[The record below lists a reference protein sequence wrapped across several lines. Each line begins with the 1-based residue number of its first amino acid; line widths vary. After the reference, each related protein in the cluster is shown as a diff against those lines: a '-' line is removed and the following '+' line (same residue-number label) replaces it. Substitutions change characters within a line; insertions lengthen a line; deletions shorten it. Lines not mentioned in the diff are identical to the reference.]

1 MAVSSADSQIGV
13 RITRTKHSFYN
24 FLVSTIAALILPLV
38 GFIKVSLFVRLYGS
52 AVNGLQ
58 LTIAQVITFL
68 NICELAYSLAFR
80 QLLYKPLA
88 ERDRETVKQ
97 IYYGACRVFRG
108 TGVVCIAASV
118 IVALIF
124 PSLSESPFSYWET
137 VGTFLLLALPYGIS
151 YFLMG
156 PNFVIMADQKEYRI
170 NVWIQTISVCR
181 MACMVAAILAKLPF
195 ISMLII
201 EGANILIANTLSRHI
216 ALKEYPWLKEEPA
229 DKTDTSFQKKARYA
243 MVQRLS
249 ELATTQTDN
258 IVVSAFMGYVMSSV
272 YGTYSYL
279 TDNIGKITQTMVQS
293 PMNSFGNLFNDKHAD
308 SFGVFTEFFNF
319 ATYVSTIV
327 ACTIAIVMPQFV
339 PVWMGDPL
347 YTASIP
353 ICFFFG
359 LNIFYMTMRQPVIIA
374 RDANGL
380 YVNAKN
386 NAWLLAGVKIV
397 LSVLLVQRLGLLGV
411 VLATTAAYWI
421 VDFSYNPV
429 LVYNRVFHRPAKDY
443 YFMVFSRLV
452 LAILIGLCGFWF
464 WNSVMTVSA
473 SQGRAALILNIIV
486 LGILITAVTTAIYW
500 FAYRSFRHL
509 FTRLMGLLKRRRK
522 GDKND
527 E

>member
-1 MAVSSADSQIGV
+1 M
-13 RITRTKHSFYN
+13 
-24 FLVSTIAALILPLV
+24 VSTIAALVLPLV
-38 GFIKVSLFVRLYGS
+38 GFVKVSLFVRLYGS

-88 ERDRETVKQ
+88 EGDRETVKS
-97 IYYGACRVFRG
+97 IYHGACRVFRM
-108 TGVVCIAASV
+108 TGVICILASIV
-118 IVALIF
+118 VALIF

-156 PNFVIMADQKEYRI
+156 PNFVIMADQKEYKI
-170 NVWIQTISVCR
+170 NLWIQTISVCR
-181 MACMVAAILAKLPF
+181 MGLMVFAILMKMPF
-195 ISMLII
+195 ITILII
-201 EGANILIANTLSRHI
+201 EGLNILIANTLSRFI
-216 ALKEYPWLKEEPA
+216 ALRAYPWLKEAPQNPD
-229 DKTDTSFQKKARYA
+229 DKSFQKKAGYA

-258 IVVSAFMGYVMSSV
+258 IVVSGFMGYVMSSV

-293 PMNSFGNLFNDKHAD
+293 PMNSFGNLFNDKEAD

-397 LSVLLVQRLGLLGV
+397 LSVILVQKLGLLGV
-411 VLATTAAYWI
+411 VLATTIAYWV
-421 VDFSYNPV
+421 VDFLYNPR
-429 LVYNRVFHRPAKDY
+429 LVYDRVFHRPSRDY
-443 YFMVFSRLV
+443 YFLVVTRLGIA
-452 LAILIGLCGFWF
+452 LAIGLCGFWF
-464 WNSVMTVSA
+464 WNHVMHVNIA
-473 SQGRAALILNIIV
+473 DGRMALILNIIL
-486 LGILITAVTTAIYW
+486 LGILITAVTTIIYW

-509 FTRLMGLLKRRRK
+509 FTRLMGILKRRR
-522 GDKND
+522 NS
-527 E
+527 

>member
-1 MAVSSADSQIGV
+1 M
-13 RITRTKHSFYN
+13 
-24 FLVSTIAALILPLV
+24 STIAALILPLV
-38 GFIKVSLFVRLYGS
+38 GFVKVSLFVRLYGS

-88 ERDRETVKQ
+88 EGDNETVKS
-97 IYYGACRVFRG
+97 IYHGACRIFRM
-108 TGVVCIAASV
+108 TGVICIIASV

-124 PSLSESPFSYWET
+124 PALSESPFSYWET

-156 PNFVIMADQKEYRI
+156 PNFVIMADQKEYKI
-170 NVWIQTISVCR
+170 NIWIQSISICR
-181 MACMVAAILAKLPF
+181 MALMVIAILLEMPF
-195 ISMLII
+195 IVILFI
-201 EGANILIANTLSRHI
+201 EGANILLANSLSRHI
-216 ALKEYPWLKEEPA
+216 ALKAYPWLKEAPA
-229 DKTDTSFQKKARYA
+229 DPNDTSFRKKAGYA

-258 IVVSAFMGYVMSSV
+258 IVVSGFMGYVMSSV

-293 PMNSFGNLFNDKHAD
+293 PMNSFGNLFNDQNAD
-308 SFGVFTEFFNF
+308 SYGVFTEFFNF
-319 ATYVSTIV
+319 ATYVSTVV

-339 PVWMGDPL
+339 PVWMGNPL
-347 YTASIP
+347 YSASIP

-386 NAWLLAGVKIV
+386 NAWLLAGVKIT
-397 LSVLLVQRLGLLGV
+397 LSIILVQKLGLLGV
-411 VLATTAAYWI
+411 VLATTIAYWV
-421 VDFSYNPV
+421 VDFLYNPR
-429 LVYNRVFHRPAKDY
+429 LVYNKVFSRPANSY
-443 YFMVFSRLV
+443 YFMVLSRLGIA
-452 LAILIGLCGFWF
+452 LAVGLAGFWF
-464 WNSVMTVSA
+464 WNDVMRVTTEA
-473 SQGRAALILNIIV
+473 GRLSLILNII
-486 LGILITAVTTAIYW
+486 LIGILITLVTTAIYW
-500 FAYRSFRHL
+500 AAYRSFRHL
-509 FTRLMGLLKRRRK
+509 YTRLMGILKQKRSSRQ
-522 GDKND
+522 
-527 E
+527 

>member
-1 MAVSSADSQIGV
+1 M
-13 RITRTKHSFYN
+13 
-24 FLVSTIAALILPLV
+24 
-38 GFIKVSLFVRLYGS
+38 GFIKVRLFVALYGS

-88 ERDRETVKQ
+88 EGDNETVKSV
-97 IYYGACRVFRG
+97 YHGACKVFRM
-108 TGVVCIAASV
+108 TGVVCILASV
-118 IVALIF
+118 TVALIF
-124 PSLSESPFSYWET
+124 PFLAESPFSYAET

-156 PNFVIMADQKEYRI
+156 PNFVIMADQKEYKI
-170 NVWIQTISVCR
+170 NFWIQMISVLR
-181 MACMVAAILAKLPF
+181 MGFMVIAILLKMPF
-195 ISMLII
+195 VSMLVI
-201 EGANILIANTLSRHI
+201 EGANILCANTLSRKI
-216 ALKEYPWLKEEPA
+216 ALKEYPWLKEPPL
-229 DKTDTSFQKKARYA
+229 DPDDRSFQKKAGYA

-293 PMNSFGNLFNDKHAD
+293 PMNSFGNLFNDRQAD
-308 SFGVFTEFFNF
+308 RYGVFTEFFNF
-319 ATYVSTIV
+319 ATYISTIV
-327 ACTIAIVMPQFV
+327 ADTIVIVMPQFV

-386 NAWLLAGVKIV
+386 NAWLLAIVKII
-397 LSVLLVQRLGLLGV
+397 LSIVLVQQLGLLGV
-411 VLATTAAYWI
+411 VLATTIAYWVI
-421 VDFSYNPV
+421 DFLYNPK
-429 LVYNRVFHRPAKDY
+429 LVYERVFHKPVRDY
-443 YFMVFSRLV
+443 YFMVVTRLT
-452 LAILIGLCGFWF
+452 LALVIGLFGFWF
-464 WNSVMTVSA
+464 WNALFA
-473 SQGRAALILNIIV
+473 SYAASGRMALILSIIV
-486 LGILITAVTTAIYW
+486 LGAVNVLVTTVIYW
-500 FAYRSFRHL
+500 FSYRSFRHL
-509 FTRLMGLLKRRRK
+509 YTRLAGILQEKFAAKRAGRK
-522 GDKND
+522 EGGDAV
-527 E
+527 

>member
-1 MAVSSADSQIGV
+1 MV
-13 RITRTKHSFYN
+13 
-24 FLVSTIAALILPLV
+24 LPLV
-38 GFIKVSLFVRLYGS
+38 GFVKVSLFVRLYGS

-88 ERDRETVKQ
+88 EGDRETVKS
-97 IYYGACRVFRG
+97 IYHGACKVFRM
-108 TGVVCIAASV
+108 TGVICILAS
-118 IVALIF
+118 IAVALIF

-156 PNFVIMADQKEYRI
+156 PNFVIMADQKEYKI
-170 NVWIQTISVCR
+170 NLWIQTISVCR
-181 MACMVAAILAKLPF
+181 MGLMVFAILMKMPF
-195 ISMLII
+195 ITILII
-201 EGANILIANTLSRHI
+201 EGLNILIANTLSRFI
-216 ALKEYPWLKEEPA
+216 ALRAYPWLKEAPQNP
-229 DKTDTSFQKKARYA
+229 DDRSFQKKAGYA

-258 IVVSAFMGYVMSSV
+258 IVVSGFMGYVMSSV

-293 PMNSFGNLFNDKHAD
+293 PMNSFGNLFNDKEAD

-347 YTASIP
+347 YSASIP

-397 LSVLLVQRLGLLGV
+397 LSVILVQKLGLLGV
-411 VLATTAAYWI
+411 VLATTIAYWV
-421 VDFSYNPV
+421 VDFSYNPR
-429 LVYNRVFHRPAKDY
+429 LVYDRVFHRPSKDY
-443 YFMVFSRLV
+443 YFLVATRLGIT
-452 LAILIGLCGFWF
+452 LAIGLCGFWF
-464 WNSVMTVSA
+464 WNHVMNVNIA
-473 SQGRAALILNIIV
+473 DGRMALILNIIL
-486 LGILITAVTTAIYW
+486 LGILITAVTTVIYW
-500 FAYRSFRHL
+500 VAYRSFRHL
-509 FTRLMGLLKRRRK
+509 FTRLMGILKRRR
-522 GDKND
+522 NS
-527 E
+527 

>member
-1 MAVSSADSQIGV
+1 M
-13 RITRTKHSFYN
+13 
-24 FLVSTIAALILPLV
+24 VSTIAALVLPLV
-38 GFIKVSLFVRLYGS
+38 GFVKVSLFVRLYGS

-88 ERDRETVKQ
+88 EGDRETVKS
-97 IYYGACRVFRG
+97 IYHGACKVFRM
-108 TGVVCIAASV
+108 TGVICILAS
-118 IVALIF
+118 IAVALIF

-156 PNFVIMADQKEYRI
+156 PNFVIMADQKEYKI
-170 NVWIQTISVCR
+170 NLWIQTISVCR
-181 MACMVAAILAKLPF
+181 MGLMVFAILMKMPF
-195 ISMLII
+195 ITILII
-201 EGANILIANTLSRHI
+201 EGLNILLANSLSRII
-216 ALKEYPWLKEEPA
+216 ALRAYPWLKEAPENPN
-229 DKTDTSFQKKARYA
+229 DKSFQKKAGYA

-258 IVVSAFMGYVMSSV
+258 IVISGFMGYVMSSV

-293 PMNSFGNLFNDKHAD
+293 PMNSFGNLFNDREAD

-347 YTASIP
+347 YSASIP

-397 LSVLLVQRLGLLGV
+397 LSVILVQKLGLLGV
-411 VLATTAAYWI
+411 VLATTIAYWV
-421 VDFSYNPV
+421 VDFLYNPR
-429 LVYNRVFHRPAKDY
+429 LVYDRVFHRPSTDY
-443 YFMVFSRLV
+443 YFLVVTRLGI
-452 LAILIGLCGFWF
+452 AIAIGLCGFWF
-464 WNSVMTVSA
+464 WNHVMHVNIA
-473 SQGRAALILNIIV
+473 DGRMALILNIIL
-486 LGILITAVTTAIYW
+486 LGILITAVTTIIYW
-500 FAYRSFRHL
+500 LAYRSFRHL
-509 FTRLMGLLKRRRK
+509 FTRLMGILKRRR
-522 GDKND
+522 NS
-527 E
+527 

>member
-1 MAVSSADSQIGV
+1 M
-13 RITRTKHSFYN
+13 
-24 FLVSTIAALILPLV
+24 
-38 GFIKVSLFVRLYGS
+38 GFVKVSLFVRLYGS

-88 ERDRETVKQ
+88 EGDRETVKS
-97 IYYGACRVFRG
+97 IYHGACKVFRM
-108 TGVVCIAASV
+108 TGVICILAS
-118 IVALIF
+118 IAVALIF

-156 PNFVIMADQKEYRI
+156 PNFVIMADQKEYKI
-170 NVWIQTISVCR
+170 NLWIQTISVCR
-181 MACMVAAILAKLPF
+181 MGLMVFAILMKMPF
-195 ISMLII
+195 ITILII
-201 EGANILIANTLSRHI
+201 EGLNILIANTLSRFI
-216 ALKEYPWLKEEPA
+216 ALRAYPWLKEAPQNP
-229 DKTDTSFQKKARYA
+229 DDRSFQKKAGYA

-258 IVVSAFMGYVMSSV
+258 IVVSGFMGYVMSSV

-293 PMNSFGNLFNDKHAD
+293 PMNSFGNLFNDKEAD

-347 YTASIP
+347 YSASIP

-397 LSVLLVQRLGLLGV
+397 LSVILVQKLGLLGV
-411 VLATTAAYWI
+411 VLATTIAYWV
-421 VDFSYNPV
+421 VDFSYNPR
-429 LVYNRVFHRPAKDY
+429 LVYDRVFHRPSKDY
-443 YFMVFSRLV
+443 YFLVATRLGIT
-452 LAILIGLCGFWF
+452 LAIGLCGFWF
-464 WNSVMTVSA
+464 WNHVMNVNIA
-473 SQGRAALILNIIV
+473 DGRMALILNIIL
-486 LGILITAVTTAIYW
+486 LGILITAVTTVIYW
-500 FAYRSFRHL
+500 VAYRSFRHL
-509 FTRLMGLLKRRRK
+509 FTRLMGILKRRR
-522 GDKND
+522 NS
-527 E
+527 

>member
-1 MAVSSADSQIGV
+1 M
-13 RITRTKHSFYN
+13 
-24 FLVSTIAALILPLV
+24 ILPLV
-38 GFIKVSLFVRLYGS
+38 GFVKVSLFVRLYGS

-88 ERDRETVKQ
+88 ENNREEIKS
-97 IYYGACRVFRG
+97 IYYGACKVFRI
-108 TGVVCIAASV
+108 TGLVCISAS
-118 IVALIF
+118 ILVALVF
-124 PSLSESPFSYWET
+124 PNLSESPFSYWET

-170 NVWIQTISVCR
+170 NLWIQLFSVCR
-181 MACMVAAILAKLPF
+181 MVLMVAAILAKMPF
-195 ISMLII
+195 IVILII
-201 EGANILIANTLSRHI
+201 EGLNILIANTTARLI
-216 ALKEYPWLKEEPA
+216 ALKEYPWLKEAPSHKD
-229 DKTDTSFQKKARYA
+229 DKSFQKKAGYA
-243 MVQRLS
+243 MIQRLS

-258 IVVSAFMGYVMSSV
+258 IVVSGFMGYVMSSV

-293 PMNSFGNLFNDKHAD
+293 PMNSFGNLFNDKNAD
-308 SFGVFTEFFNF
+308 SYPVFTEFFNF

-327 ACTIAIVMPQFV
+327 ACTIVIVMPQFV

-386 NAWLLAGVKIV
+386 NAWLLAIVKIV
-397 LSVLLVQRLGLLGV
+397 LSIILVQKLGLLGV
-411 VLATTAAYWI
+411 VLATTAAYWG
-421 VDFSYNPV
+421 VDFSYNPR
-429 LVYNRVFHRPAKDY
+429 LVFDLVFHRPAKHY
-443 YFMVFSRLV
+443 YFMVVTRLL
-452 LAILIGLCGFWF
+452 LAIAIGLGGFWF
-464 WNSVMTVSA
+464 WNTFLAHTA
-473 SQGRAALILNIIV
+473 SLGKMKLILCILL
-486 LGILITAVTTAIYW
+486 LGILITIVTTVIYW
-500 FAYRSFRHL
+500 FSYRSFRGL
-509 FTRLMGLLKRRRK
+509 YSRLKGVIKRRR
-522 GDKND
+522 GGQPN

>member
-1 MAVSSADSQIGV
+1 M
-13 RITRTKHSFYN
+13 
-24 FLVSTIAALILPLV
+24 
-38 GFIKVSLFVRLYGS
+38 GFIKVSLFVGLYGS

-88 ERDRETVKQ
+88 EDNKEEVKN
-97 IYYGACRVFRG
+97 IYYGACKVFRI
-108 TGVVCIAASV
+108 TGIICIIAS
-118 IVALIF
+118 ILVALIF
-124 PSLSESPFSYWET
+124 PSLAESPFSYWET
-137 VGTFLLLALPYGIS
+137 VGVFLLLALPYGIS

-170 NVWIQTISVCR
+170 NIWIQTISICR
-181 MACMVAAILAKLPF
+181 MIFMVIAILLKMPF
-195 ISMLII
+195 LTILII
-201 EGANILIANTLSRHI
+201 EGTNILLANTLSRHI
-216 ALKEYPWLKEEPA
+216 ALREYPWLKEPPA
-229 DKTDTSFQKKARYA
+229 VTSDQSFQKKAGYA
-243 MVQRLS
+243 MIQRLS

-258 IVVSAFMGYVMSSV
+258 IVVSGFMGYVMSSV

-293 PMNSFGNLFNDKHAD
+293 PMNSFGNLFNDKDAD
-308 SFGVFTEFFNF
+308 SYGVFTEFFNF

-327 ACTIAIVMPQFV
+327 ADTIVIVMPQFV
-339 PVWMGDPL
+339 PVWMNDPL
-347 YTASIP
+347 YTASLS

-397 LSVLLVQRLGLLGV
+397 LSVILVQQLGLLGV
-411 VLATTAAYWI
+411 VLATTIAYWV
-421 VDFSYNPV
+421 VDFLYNPR
-429 LVYNRVFHRPAKDY
+429 LVYDKVFQRPAKDY
-443 YFMVFSRLV
+443 YFMVITRLF
-452 LAILIGLCGFWF
+452 LAIGIGLGGYWF
-464 WNSVMTVSA
+464 WNAFLASIA
-473 SQGRAALILNIIV
+473 SQGRAKLILCILL
-486 LGILITAVTTAIYW
+486 LGILITIVTTIIYW

-509 FTRLMGLLKRRRK
+509 YTRLMGILKRRRDRK
-522 GDKND
+522 K
-527 E
+527 EAAA

>member
-1 MAVSSADSQIGV
+1 M
-13 RITRTKHSFYN
+13 
-24 FLVSTIAALILPLV
+24 VSTVAALILPLV
-38 GFIKVSLFVRLYGS
+38 GFVKVSLFVRLYGS

-88 ERDRETVKQ
+88 EGNQEEVKS
-97 IYYGACRVFRG
+97 IYHGACRVFRI
-108 TGVVCIAASV
+108 TGVICIAASV
-118 IVALIF
+118 IVALVF

-156 PNFVIMADQKEYRI
+156 PNFVIMADQKEYKI
-170 NVWIQTISVCR
+170 NLWIQTISVCR
-181 MACMVAAILAKLPF
+181 MALMVAAILMKMPF
-195 ISMLII
+195 ITILII
-201 EGANILIANTLSRHI
+201 EGMNILLANTLSRHI
-216 ALKEYPWLKEEPA
+216 ALKAYPWLKEAPQNP
-229 DKTDTSFQKKARYA
+229 DDRSFQKKAGYA

-258 IVVSAFMGYVMSSV
+258 IVVSGFMGYVMSSV

-293 PMNSFGNLFNDKHAD
+293 PMNSFGNLFNDRHAD
-308 SFGVFTEFFNF
+308 SYGVFTEFFNF

-347 YTASIP
+347 YSASIP

-397 LSVLLVQRLGLLGV
+397 LSVILVQKFGLLGV
-411 VLATTAAYWI
+411 VLATTIAYWV
-421 VDFSYNPV
+421 VDFLYNPG
-429 LVYNRVFHRPAKDY
+429 LVYDKVFHRPVKDY
-443 YFMVFSRLV
+443 YFMVFTRLGIA
-452 LAILIGLCGFWF
+452 LAVGLAGFWF
-464 WNSVMTVSA
+464 WNNVMGVSA
-473 SQGRAALILNIIV
+473 DAGRLSLILNIIL
-486 LGILITAVTTAIYW
+486 LGILVAAVTTVIYW

-509 FTRLMGLLKRRRK
+509 FVRLMGIIRRK
-522 GDKND
+522 RNK
-527 E
+527 

>member
-1 MAVSSADSQIGV
+1 M
-13 RITRTKHSFYN
+13 
-24 FLVSTIAALILPLV
+24 VSTIAALVLPLV
-38 GFIKVSLFVRLYGS
+38 GFVKVSLFVRLYGS

-88 ERDRETVKQ
+88 EGDRETVKS
-97 IYYGACRVFRG
+97 IYHGACKVYRM
-108 TGVVCIAASV
+108 TGVICILAS
-118 IVALIF
+118 IAVALIF

-156 PNFVIMADQKEYRI
+156 PNFVIMADQKEYKI
-170 NVWIQTISVCR
+170 NLWIQTISVCR
-181 MACMVAAILAKLPF
+181 MGLMVFAILMKMPF
-195 ISMLII
+195 ITILII
-201 EGANILIANTLSRHI
+201 EGLNILIANTLSRFI
-216 ALKEYPWLKEEPA
+216 ALRAYPWLKEAPQNP
-229 DKTDTSFQKKARYA
+229 DDRSFQKKAGYA

-258 IVVSAFMGYVMSSV
+258 IVVSGFMGYVMSSV

-293 PMNSFGNLFNDKHAD
+293 PMNSFGNLFNDKEAD

-347 YTASIP
+347 YSASIP

-397 LSVLLVQRLGLLGV
+397 LSVILVQKLGLLGV
-411 VLATTAAYWI
+411 VLATTIAYWV
-421 VDFSYNPV
+421 VDFSYNPR
-429 LVYNRVFHRPAKDY
+429 LVYDRVFHRPSKDY
-443 YFMVFSRLV
+443 YFLVATRLGIT
-452 LAILIGLCGFWF
+452 LAIGLCGFWF
-464 WNSVMTVSA
+464 WNHVMNVNIA
-473 SQGRAALILNIIV
+473 DGRMALILNIIL
-486 LGILITAVTTAIYW
+486 LGILITAVTTVIYW
-500 FAYRSFRHL
+500 VAYRSFRHL
-509 FTRLMGLLKRRRK
+509 FTRLMGILKRMR
-522 GDKND
+522 NS
-527 E
+527 

>member
-1 MAVSSADSQIGV
+1 M
-13 RITRTKHSFYN
+13 
-24 FLVSTIAALILPLV
+24 
-38 GFIKVSLFVRLYGS
+38 GFVKVSLFVGLYGS

-88 ERDRETVKQ
+88 EGNREEVKNV
-97 IYYGACRVFRG
+97 YYGACKVFRI
-108 TGVVCIAASV
+108 TGMICIAASIV
-118 IVALIF
+118 VALVF

-137 VGTFLLLALPYGIS
+137 VGVFLLLALPYGIS

-170 NVWIQTISVCR
+170 NIWIQTISICR
-181 MACMVAAILAKLPF
+181 MVFMVIAILLKMPF
-195 ISMLII
+195 ITILII
-201 EGANILIANTLSRHI
+201 EGMNILIANTLSRHI
-216 ALKEYPWLKEEPA
+216 ALKEYPWLKEPPVNTA
-229 DKTDTSFQKKARYA
+229 DKSFQKKAGYA
-243 MVQRLS
+243 MIQRLS

-258 IVVSAFMGYVMSSV
+258 IVVSGFMGYVMSSV

-293 PMNSFGNLFNDKHAD
+293 PMNSFGNLFNDKDAD
-308 SFGVFTEFFNF
+308 SYGVFTEFFNF

-327 ACTIAIVMPQFV
+327 ADTIVIVMPQFV
-339 PVWMGDPL
+339 PVWMNDPL
-347 YTASIP
+347 YTASLS

-397 LSVLLVQRLGLLGV
+397 LSIILVQQLGLLGV
-411 VLATTAAYWI
+411 VLATTIAYWVI
-421 VDFSYNPV
+421 DFLYNPR
-429 LVYNRVFHRPAKDY
+429 LVYDKVFQRPAKDY
-443 YFMVFSRLV
+443 YFMVITRLL
-452 LAILIGLCGFWF
+452 LAIGIGLCGFWF
-464 WNSVMTVSA
+464 WNAFLANIA
-473 SQGRAALILNIIV
+473 SQGRAKLILCILL
-486 LGILITAVTTAIYW
+486 LGILITIITTIIYW

-509 FTRLMGLLKRRRK
+509 YTRLMGILKRRRDRK
-522 GDKND
+522 K
-527 E
+527 EAVA

>member
-1 MAVSSADSQIGV
+1 M
-13 RITRTKHSFYN
+13 
-24 FLVSTIAALILPLV
+24 STAAALILPLV

-88 ERDRETVKQ
+88 EGDNETVKQ
-97 IYYGACRVFRG
+97 IYYGACRVFRM
-108 TGVVCIAASV
+108 TGIVCIAAS
-118 IVALIF
+118 IAVALIF
-124 PSLSESPFSYWET
+124 PSLSESPFGYWET

-170 NVWIQTISVCR
+170 NIWIQTISICR
-181 MACMVAAILAKLPF
+181 MGLMVAAILMKLPF
-195 ISMLII
+195 ITILVI
-201 EGANILIANTLSRHI
+201 EGMNILLANTLSRHI
-216 ALKEYPWLKEEPA
+216 ALNEYPWLKEEPSE
-229 DKTDTSFQKKARYA
+229 KGDTSFQKKAGYA

-258 IVVSAFMGYVMSSV
+258 IVVSGFMGYVMSSV
-272 YGTYSYL
+272 YGSYSYL

-308 SFGVFTEFFNF
+308 SYGVFTEFFNF
-319 ATYVSTIV
+319 ATYISTIV

-347 YTASIP
+347 YSASIP

-386 NAWLLAGVKIV
+386 NAWLLAAVKIV
-397 LSVLLVQRLGLLGV
+397 LSVILVQKFGLLGV
-411 VLATTAAYWI
+411 VLATTIAYWV

-429 LVYNRVFHRPAKDY
+429 LVYQRVFHRPAKDY

-452 LAILIGLCGFWF
+452 LALVIGVCGFWF
-464 WNSVMTVSA
+464 WNYVMKVDA
-473 SQGRAALILNIIV
+473 ADGRMSLILNIVV
-486 LGILITAVTTAIYW
+486 LGILIMAVTTVIYW
-500 FAYRSFRHL
+500 SAYRSFRHL
-509 FTRLMGLLKRRRK
+509 YTRLMGILKRRRN
-522 GDKND
+522 G
-527 E
+527 EGSHE

>member
-1 MAVSSADSQIGV
+1 M
-13 RITRTKHSFYN
+13 
-24 FLVSTIAALILPLV
+24 
-38 GFIKVSLFVRLYGS
+38 GFVKVSLFVRLYGS

-88 ERDRETVKQ
+88 EGDRETVKS
-97 IYYGACRVFRG
+97 IYHGACKVFRM
-108 TGVVCIAASV
+108 TGVICILAS
-118 IVALIF
+118 IAVALIF

-156 PNFVIMADQKEYRI
+156 PNFVIMADQKEYKI
-170 NVWIQTISVCR
+170 NLWIQTISVCR
-181 MACMVAAILAKLPF
+181 MGLMVFAILMKMPF
-195 ISMLII
+195 ITILII
-201 EGANILIANTLSRHI
+201 EGLNILIANTLSRFI
-216 ALKEYPWLKEEPA
+216 ALRAYPWLKEAPQNPD
-229 DKTDTSFQKKARYA
+229 DKSFQKKAGYA

-258 IVVSAFMGYVMSSV
+258 IVVSGFMGYVMSSV

-293 PMNSFGNLFNDKHAD
+293 PMNSFGNLFNDKEAD

-347 YTASIP
+347 YSASIP

-397 LSVLLVQRLGLLGV
+397 LSVILVQKLGLLGV
-411 VLATTAAYWI
+411 VLATTIAYWV
-421 VDFSYNPV
+421 VDFLYNPR
-429 LVYNRVFHRPAKDY
+429 LVYDRVFHRPSKDY
-443 YFMVFSRLV
+443 YFLV
-452 LAILIGLCGFWF
+452 VTRLAIAIAIGLCGFLF
-464 WNSVMTVSA
+464 WNHVMNVNIA
-473 SQGRAALILNIIV
+473 DGRMALILNIIL
-486 LGILITAVTTAIYW
+486 LGILITAVTTIIYW

-509 FTRLMGLLKRRRK
+509 FTRLMGILRRRR
-522 GDKND
+522 NS
-527 E
+527 

>member
-1 MAVSSADSQIGV
+1 M
-13 RITRTKHSFYN
+13 
-24 FLVSTIAALILPLV
+24 
-38 GFIKVSLFVRLYGS
+38 KVSLFVRLYGS

-88 ERDRETVKQ
+88 EGNQEEVKS
-97 IYYGACRVFRG
+97 IYYGACKVFRL
-108 TGVVCIAASV
+108 TGIICICASV
-118 IVALIF
+118 AVSLIF
-124 PSLSESPFSYWET
+124 PNLSERPFSYWQT
-137 VGTFLLLALPYGIS
+137 AGTFLLLALPYGIS

-170 NVWIQTISVCR
+170 NIWIQSFSVLR
-181 MACMVAAILAKLPF
+181 MGFMIWAILMKMPF
-195 ISMLII
+195 ITILII
-201 EGANILIANTLSRHI
+201 EGLNILLANTLSRFI
-216 ALKEYPWLKEEPA
+216 ALKEYPWLKEPPVNKE
-229 DKTDTSFQKKARYA
+229 DTSFRKKAGYA

-258 IVVSAFMGYVMSSV
+258 IVVSGFMGYVMSSV

-293 PMNSFGNLFNDKHAD
+293 PMNSFGNLFNDRNAD
-308 SFGVFTEFFNF
+308 SYSVFTEFFNF

-327 ACTIAIVMPQFV
+327 ADTIVIVMPQFV

-397 LSVLLVQRLGLLGV
+397 CSVILVQKLGLLGV
-411 VLATTAAYWI
+411 VLATTIAYWG
-421 VDFSYNPV
+421 VDFLYNPR
-429 LVYNRVFHRPAKDY
+429 LVYDKVFHRPSRDY
-443 YFMVFSRLV
+443 YVLVVTRL
-452 LAILIGLCGFWF
+452 LIAIAVGLGGFWF
-464 WNSVMTVSA
+464 WNA
-473 SQGRAALILNIIV
+473 FLAQRAASGKLFLVISIIL
-486 LGILITAVTTAIYW
+486 LGILITVVTTVIYW

-509 FTRLMGLLKRRRK
+509 YERIMGVLKNRRNRV
-522 GDKND
+522 
-527 E
+527 